1 MNLSPSYILV
11 PPQLRAAAEQLI
23 NGTVTPAQVS
33 NVVPSYMRGLTVIT
47 EARLSTGVTV
57 DGVVTAGDTNGWYLI
72 ADPAMIDT
80 VEYAYMEGEEGL
92 YTESRNGFDI
102 DGVEFK
108 VRLDFGAKAL
118 DWRGMVRNVGA

>member
-1 MNLSPSYILV
+1 
-11 PPQLRAAAEQLI
+11 
-23 NGTVTPAQVS
+23 
-33 NVVPSYMRGLTVIT
+33 MRGLQVIT
-47 EARLSTGVTV
+47 EARLHTGVTV

-72 ADPAMIDT
+72 SDPSMIDT

-92 YTESRNGFDI
+92 YTETRNGFDI

-118 DWRGMVRNVGA
+118 DWRGMIRNVGA